1 MAEPTPFDDLNHILG
16 DLVASIQ
23 AILEENFCGAYLVG
37 SFAIG
42 DADIHSDVDFIVVT
56 HDEVTQSQ
64 QKELQEMHR
73 RIYRLDSAWAQHLEG
88 SYIPKESLR
97 RLDPNGRSYLYLDN
111 GTDELIL
118 SDHCNSA
125 VVRWSLREHGVV
137 LAGPQPAMLID
148 PVGMNDLRNEMST
161 KIHDLA
167 EYARSDLTFAV
178 PGTSEMT
185 MSRWMQTYAVM
196 TVCRTLHTFQSG
208 RVTSKN
214 EAATWATE
222 SLDAKWRSLIQEAV
236 ADRANPWERVHQ
248 PAEPERTER
257 TLAFID
263 YGLGLVPPSS
273 SELTL

>member
-1 MAEPTPFDDLNHILG
+1 MAEPTPFDDLNRILG
-16 DLVASIQ
+16 DLVASTQ
-23 AILEENFCGAYLVG
+23 TILRENFCGAYLVG

-42 DADIHSDVDFIVVT
+42 DADIHSDVDFIVAT
-56 HDEVTQSQ
+56 HEEVTQSQ

-88 SYIPKESLR
+88 SYIPMDSLR
-97 RLDPNGRSYLYLDN
+97 RLDSNGRSYLYLDN
-111 GTDELIL
+111 GADELIL

-137 LAGPQPAMLID
+137 LAGPQPAMLVD
-148 PVGMNDLRNEMST
+148 PVGMNDLRNEMAR

-167 EYARSDLTFAV
+167 DYARSDLTFPVSGA
-178 PGTSEMT
+178 SEMT

-196 TVCRTLHTFQSG
+196 TVCRALHTFHSG

-214 EAATWATE
+214 EAAAWATDF
-222 SLDAKWRSLIQEAV
+222 LDAKWRTLIQEAV
-236 ADRANPWERVHQ
+236 ADRADPWERVHQ
-248 PAEPERTER
+248 PANPERTER

-263 YGLGLVPPSS
+263 HGLGL
-273 SELTL
+273 T